1 VLAPTRRERVGWPV
15 STDRNSR
22 MTRTALHSSAPGRK
36 PFLRRALVR
45 AAAALALS
53 TLTGGCI
60 QFHLSDGSGGI
71 YEKGTDVFSAP
82 ARIFGLRPKPGPPA
96 PPVVAKLGGRVLL
109 VDKSRHRLY
118 VYADGKLRRQYEV
131 ALGRHAGG
139 PKVREGDRRTP
150 EGVYR
155 ILAKKDRGQTRFH
168 RALLIDYP
176 NARDRAIF
184 VRAKAEGRLPKGA
197 HIGGL
202 IEIHGG
208 GTGFDWTNGCIALEN
223 RDIDDLWK
231 RVRVGTPIVIVGK
244 PATTSTGLAGF
255 TTTGPTSSVEL
266 GGAF

>member
-1 VLAPTRRERVGWPV
+1 
-15 STDRNSR
+15 
-22 MTRTALHSSAPGRK
+22 MTRTAVHSSAPGRE
-36 PFLRRALVR
+36 PVLRRALLR
-45 AAAALALS
+45 AAAALALCAI
-53 TLTGGCI
+53 TGGCI
-60 QFHLSDGSGGI
+60 QFHLSDGYGGV
-71 YEKGTDVFSAP
+71 YEKGNDVFSAP
-82 ARIFGLRPKPGPPA
+82 ARILGLRSKPGPPA

-131 ALGRHAGG
+131 ALGRRSGG

-155 ILAKKDRGQTRFH
+155 IQAKKDRGQTRFH

-208 GTGFDWTNGCIALEN
+208 GTGVDWTNGCIALEN

-244 PATTSTGLAGF
+244 PGTASADPAAFIRSGPGSNEATTRMR
-255 TTTGPTSSVEL
+255 
-266 GGAF
+266 GAF